1 MITTKHTHDLD
12 NNFFGRALVMGSIIS
27 AFSRVVPSGNT
38 LNLPF
43 YSAKTGRKHNVSLVR
58 TGLPLSS
65 SFTRSDLASTMF
77 TR

>member
-12 NNFFGRALVMGSIIS
+12 NTFFGRALVMGSIIS

-58 TGLPLSS
+58 TGLPLSL